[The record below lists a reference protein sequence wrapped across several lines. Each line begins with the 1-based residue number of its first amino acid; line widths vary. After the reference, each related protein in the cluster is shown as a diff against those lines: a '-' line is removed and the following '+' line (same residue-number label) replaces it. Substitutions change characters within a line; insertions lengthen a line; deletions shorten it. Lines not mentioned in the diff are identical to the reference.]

1 MATVEHRPGD
11 THPESALEHMEQEF
25 HELEG
30 DTSSAKWLSWGI
42 GIFVI
47 IAVVGVYLFLPR
59 AEQEV
64 PVVAGSLVIQQFEPR
79 GGRLEAAPEG
89 FRWESISGR
98 YDYVFKLFVEGTP
111 APLVEQQVKDPMLR
125 LTSEQRAQIQE
136 GKSYV
141 WTVTARRR
149 DGSAIGTG
157 KARFQLQ

>member
-1 MATVEHRPGD
+1 MTTIEHKLGD

-25 HELEG
+25 HDLEG
-30 DTSSAKWLSWGI
+30 DQSSARWLPWGI

-47 IAVVGVYLFLPR
+47 VAVVGAYLYIPK
-59 AEQEV
+59 AEQEA
-64 PVVAGSLVIQQFEPR
+64 PMVAGGLVIQTVEPR
-79 GGRLEAAPEG
+79 GGKLDAAPAA

-98 YDYVFKLFVEGTP
+98 YDYVFKLFVEG
-111 APLVEQQVKDPMLR
+111 APGPLLEQQVKDPTFR
-125 LTSEQRAQIQE
+125 LGSEELAKLQG

-157 KARFQLQ
+157 KAKFLLP